1 MVVATDGEY
10 VSFVCGERLRLAF
23 ARIDP
28 FAL

>member
-10 VSFVCGERLRLAF
+10 APFVCGERVRPTF

-28 FAL
+28 FAP